1 MARIHAIEGAPAH
14 GPMFQR
20 HRWVTQIAGLL
31 YMYASL
37 AAGLYYVYVLTP
49 TFGNDLWWASYNVSS
64 HQSFLIDVVNRAL
77 ATTSNG
83 SLDLFAPSSAMR
95 KSYTSPVP
103 TTSLHPTYPWRII
116 LSEFVTIEYAVTNLR
131 TISASWSMRMMTQYC
146 WVDFAKRWEVAHTA
160 KRVSRCHAHYTKN
173 GAAYLETVLRNVVW
187 DDFLA
192 TWGGPG
198 NEFTV
203 AVQEALLATSAGVA
217 WLDTTAMARDTTSI
231 DDEMAFWRQHHVTY
245 FQLQWANRRGPG
257 ITESMVLT
265 NALGL
270 EQVVALKNMDMP
282 TGPWSSQ
289 IMYWRFINDLFVLQ
303 THNRS
308 LVRQSPN
315 HFARNFSNMPALD
328 LEVYQGLCTTAEGCV
343 GAVNLLHTE
352 LGPFLSVDTFYMGV
366 PRALSDAYAAYTAV
380 LQPMLVQ
387 NQSFRALYDVLPE
400 IVVAPTPPSWRQPN
414 WTFFG
419 GNPMC
424 VRRKGSTYVQQSFDF
439 ADSCIGT
446 PPLTV
451 SLSKD
456 AVVFA
461 FLVQPSFVSIPEI
474 CALTTSIIGCIDVLT
489 KANTM
494 ATLLPPM
501 PDAAAVDAAMTLAS
515 ASFLQLATNASSNW
529 MLLYQPLLDAAS
541 PAWSFYGRVCFFEFI
556 RGQREVVS
564 FQGDVS
570 NATIMSNAYPAVAYS
585 TGQDEASL
593 KTSTRLVIYFV
604 LYTSAMLTGVVGL
617 ASLYAV
623 SSRLHFVGAN
633 LLYFNRIVGSV
644 WLGRPL
650 QWLRGVTALCM
661 LSTAPVALVSEN
673 GYTRLVQEPRSL
685 FMSAVVTGEATWI
698 IYVVNDIL
706 LLVFSPDMTRLF
718 APLSSLGVWLA
729 LLAIDVGAPLSMTA
743 TLHRTCYST
752 DMDYYLY
759 CESAAIAVGSPMRLL
774 LLVVVQVVGVL
785 AAVALAWIYDR
796 YFLRR
801 GAELRGGQG
810 PPLSVAGVCTVYTT
824 PIVAHSWAMDK
835 VVSVLSGMIPL
846 RLESEHYLFDIKS
859 WSWIVDTITYERT
872 RPIAPSLAPRTASL
886 PVEASPEVEAK
897 RSRSSRLTVLLGLT
911 YMVTSIFGSISYIA
925 VSETD
930 LANDIWWAHFNIT
943 GAHVF
948 LANWFNGQLYMGAEL
963 PSFSLASHNLS
974 QLGSFA
980 SSTSV
985 FVLSADNFGSN
996 LQHTQLN
1003 TLPAVIA
1010 GLRTTDACI
1019 HAPWIFTQ
1027 YCFLD
1032 FQQTWPMAN
1041 SARRQ
1046 ERCATMTTNG
1056 AVYLESLLRNVAWA
1070 DWQPCWGAAFQI
1082 AFSNDLQT
1090 SLDGQRWLAQIQAPN
1105 SLSVGDE
1112 ATYWRTFGIATYDV
1126 QWQNYKQIGL
1136 LSSYSVE
1143 SAYGLVF
1150 PLTLQTINGSYRFQS
1165 QTSFKGYW
1173 ALASDLVAVT
1183 SNSSGIGGLSL
1194 LRSSHRY
1201 AFANISMTSVLT
1213 LNTTLSV
1220 PMAGSFTLI
1229 QDLVGPFGS
1238 VDMYFIGVPRALNR
1252 DIIDLV
1258 NTIRAASIASDASQ
1272 RAYANLIVP
1281 DSMYVTPG
1289 IWLYSKWISFGGSPF
1304 CADIGLSSGIAV
1316 TSGMLNLLSS
1326 NKPCS
1331 LSRGH
1336 ARSGPTIEF
1345 WVVAAIMASLTPSS
1359 NLTGICELNTA
1370 STSHC
1375 VPDLVATVDFV
1386 STHVPSI
1393 SHSSIAAS
1401 TATVQQLH
1409 IQLIQFMRLNLSSS
1423 LFLASYEVLKT
1434 PDDFTFASWILLM
1447 EWIFGVREVVQ
1458 LVGDQG
1464 NLTVL
1469 GELLLPAQQKVH
1481 EYEIPTSGAT
1491 YARAAVQYITAV
1503 VILVA
1508 GLTVAYIITSRG
1520 QIEGR
1525 NMFSLGSVGGVVWI
1539 GRPLLFLRSITAIG
1553 ILSTGTLSLEFNGRF
1568 SYLQVSVTPWYQTLI
1583 EANELTWLAAV
1594 VNDVF
1599 IAYTREYNRYYNAIN
1614 IALVWLVA
1622 GCVSL
1627 LDPAHHVASMQRAVD
1642 SCEIVEVDFQVVCH
1656 SAQIQIGQFSRLLLL
1671 IGIVFAVKLFCY
1683 VATRLYIGEPT
1694 PARAKSIVL
1703 YAGAKFLFR
1712 HKTWIYHDV
1721 YYLDRASALLNGMV
1735 TLRWREALYV
1745 LDIKTW
1751 RAFGVDMDLVPA
1763 SAGRHVL
1770 GAIPL
1775 QNSTDRSSSFAP
1787 IGPLAK
1793 P

>member
-1 MARIHAIEGAPAH
+1 MTQIHEDAPAR
-14 GPMFQR
+14 GPTLQR
-20 HRWVTQIAGLL
+20 LRWTHQIAGLV
-31 YMYASL
+31 YMYLSL
-37 AAGLYYVYVLTP
+37 ATGLYYVYVLTP
-49 TFGNDLWWASYNVSS
+49 TFGNDLWWANYNVSG
-64 HQSFLIDVVNRAL
+64 HQSFLVDVVNRAL
-77 ATTSNG
+77 ATSRNG
-83 SLDLFAPSSAMR
+83 SLDLFAPASAMR
-95 KSYTSPVP
+95 KTYTSLVP
-103 TTSLHPTYPWRII
+103 TTSIYHTYPWRVI
-116 LSEFVTIEYAVTNLR
+116 LSEFVTIEYAVANLR

-146 WVDFAKRWEVAHTA
+146 WVDFEKRWEVAHTA
-160 KRVSRCHAHYTKN
+160 KRVARCHAQYTTN

-192 TWGGPG
+192 TWCGPA

-203 AVQEALLATSAGVA
+203 AVQDALLETSAGVA
-217 WLDTTAMARDTTSI
+217 WLDATAVARDTTSI
-231 DDEMAFWRQHHVTY
+231 DDEKAYWRQHRITY

-265 NALGL
+265 NALGI
-270 EQVVALKNMDMP
+270 EQVVTLKNMDMP

-289 IMYWRFINDLFVLQ
+289 IMYWRFINDIFVLQ

-315 HFARNFSNMPALD
+315 HFERNFSTMPALD
-328 LEVYQGLCTTAEGCV
+328 LEVYQGLCTAALGCV
-343 GAVNLLHTE
+343 GAINLLHTQ
-352 LGPFLSVDTFYMGV
+352 LGPFLSVDMFYMGV
-366 PRALSDAYAAYTAV
+366 PHALRDAYAAYNAV
-380 LQPMLVQ
+380 LQPLLVY
-387 NQSFRALYDVLPE
+387 NESARALYDAVPE
-400 IVVAPTPPSWRQPN
+400 LVVAPTPPSWRQPN
-414 WTFFG
+414 WTFYG

-424 VRRKGSTYVQQSFDF
+424 VRRKGSSYVQQSFDF
-439 ADSCIGT
+439 SDACSGT

-451 SLSKD
+451 SFSKD
-456 AVVFA
+456 AAVFA
-461 FLVQPSFVSIPEI
+461 LLLHSSSVSKADI
-474 CALTTSIIGCIDVLT
+474 CALTTSQRACTEFLSS
-489 KANTM
+489 AQAL
-494 ATLLPPM
+494 ATCLPQI
-501 PDAAAVDAAMTLAS
+501 PDADAVDAAMLSAS
-515 ASFLQLATNASSNW
+515 VSFLQLATNASSNW
-529 MLLYQPLLDAAS
+529 MLLYQPLLDASS
-541 PAWSFYGRVCFFEFI
+541 PAWSFFGRVCFFDYI
-556 RGQREVVS
+556 IGRREVVS

-570 NATIMSNAYPAVAYS
+570 NATIMSNAYAAVAYS

-593 KTSTRLVIYFV
+593 KKSTRLVIYFV
-604 LYTSAMLTGVVGL
+604 MYTSAMVTGVVGL
-617 ASLYAV
+617 ASLYAI
-623 SSRLHFVGAN
+623 SSRLHFVGRN

-661 LSTAPVALVSEN
+661 LSTAPVELVLEH
-673 GYTRLVQEPRSL
+673 GYTRLAQAPRSL
-685 FMSAVVTGEATWI
+685 FMSAIVTGEATWI
-698 IYVVNDIL
+698 IYVINDIL
-706 LLVFSPDMTRLF
+706 LLVFSPEMTRLF
-718 APLSSLGVWLA
+718 APLSSLGVWVA
-729 LLAIDVGAPLSMTA
+729 LFAVDVAAPLSVTA
-743 TLHRTCYST
+743 TLNRACYST

-759 CESAAIAVGSPMRLL
+759 CESAAIAVGSSMRLTC
-774 LLVVVQVVGVL
+774 LVGIQGVGVL
-785 AAVALAWIYDR
+785 AAVVIAWLYDR
-796 YFLRR
+796 SRR
-801 GAELRGGQG
+801 GAELLGGPS

-824 PIVAHSWAMDK
+824 SILAHAWRMDT

-859 WSWIVDTITYERT
+859 WSWIVDTITHERAA
-872 RPIAPSLAPRTASL
+872 PIAPLMAPRTASL
-886 PVEASPEVEAK
+886 PVQASLEVQAK
-897 RSRSSRLTVLLGLT
+897 RSRASLLAVLFGLT
-911 YMVTSIFGSISYIA
+911 YMVTSILGSVSYIA

-930 LANDIWWAHFNIT
+930 LANDIWWATFNIT
-943 GAHVF
+943 GTHVF

-963 PSFSLASHNLS
+963 PSFSLASPNIS
-974 QLGSFA
+974 QLGSFE

-1003 TLPAVIA
+1003 TLPTIIA
-1010 GLRTTDACI
+1010 GLRSMDACT

-1046 ERCATMTTNG
+1046 ERCASMTTNG
-1056 AVYLESLLRNVAWA
+1056 AVYLESLLRNVNWD
-1070 DWQPCWGAAFQI
+1070 DWQPCWGPAFQI
-1082 AFSNDLQT
+1082 AIANDLQT
-1090 SLDGQRWLAQIQAPN
+1090 SLDGQRWLHQMQAQNP
-1105 SLSVGDE
+1105 LSIADE
-1112 ATYWRTFGIATYDV
+1112 ATYWRTFDIATYDV

-1150 PLTLQTINGSYRFQS
+1150 PLTLHSINGSYRFQS

-1173 ALASDLVAVT
+1173 ALASDLAAVT
-1183 SNSSGIGGLSL
+1183 SNTSGIGGMSL

-1201 AFANISMTSVLT
+1201 AFANTSMTSVLT
-1213 LNTTLSV
+1213 RNATLSA
-1220 PMAGSFTLI
+1220 PLAGSFVLI
-1229 QDLVGPFGS
+1229 QDMVGPFGS
-1238 VDMYFIGVPRALNR
+1238 IDMLYVGVPRVLNI
-1252 DIIDLV
+1252 DMIDLI
-1258 NTIRAASIASDASQ
+1258 NAIRAASMASDASQ
-1272 RAYANLIVP
+1272 RAYASLIVP

-1289 IWLYSKWISFGGSPF
+1289 IWLYSKWISFGGSPL
-1304 CADIGLSSGIAV
+1304 CADIGLSTGIAV

-1331 LSRGH
+1331 LSRGQ
-1336 ARSGPTIEF
+1336 ARSGPTTEF
-1345 WVVAAIMASLTPSS
+1345 MVVATIMASLTRNS
-1359 NLTGICELNTA
+1359 NFTGICELDTA

-1375 VPDLVATVDFV
+1375 VPDMLATVEFV
-1386 STHVPSI
+1386 RIYMPSI
-1393 SHSSIAAS
+1393 NGPSIAAS
-1401 TATVQQLH
+1401 RARVQQLH
-1409 IQLIQFMRLNLSSS
+1409 IQLIQFMRRNLSSP
-1423 LFLASYEVLKT
+1423 LFLTSYELSET
-1434 PDDFTFASWILLM
+1434 PDDFAFASWILLM
-1447 EWIFGVREVVQ
+1447 EWIAGVREVVQ
-1458 LVGDQG
+1458 LVGDHG
-1464 NLTVL
+1464 TLTVL

-1481 EYEIPTSGAT
+1481 PYEIPTSGAT

-1520 QIEGR
+1520 RIEGR

-1553 ILSTGTLSLEFNGRF
+1553 ILSTGTLSLEFNGYL
-1568 SYLQVSVTPWYQTLI
+1568 SYLHVSVTPWYQTLI

-1594 VNDVF
+1594 VNDIF

-1627 LDPAHHVASMQRAVD
+1627 RHPAHHVASMQRAVD
-1642 SCEIVEVDFQVVCH
+1642 SCDVVEVDFQMVCR
-1656 SAQIQIGQFSRLLLL
+1656 SVQIQIGQFSRLLLL

-1683 VATRLYIGEPT
+1683 VVTRLYIGEPT
-1694 PARAKSIVL
+1694 PARAQSIVL

-1751 RAFGVDMDLVPA
+1751 RVFGVDMDRVPA
-1763 SAGRHVL
+1763 NAGRHVR

-1775 QNSTDRSSSFAP
+1775 QNSTDRDSSFLP
-1787 IGPLAK
+1787 VGPLAK